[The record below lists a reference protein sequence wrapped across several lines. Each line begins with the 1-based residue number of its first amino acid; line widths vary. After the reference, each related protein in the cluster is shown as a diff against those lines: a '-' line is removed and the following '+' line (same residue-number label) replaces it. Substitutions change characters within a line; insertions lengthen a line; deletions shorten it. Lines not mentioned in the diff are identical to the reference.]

1 MPPKAEKKP
10 AEKSTAIAGKAPAK
24 AAKGVKKV
32 GGGRKKARKQ
42 TYSTY
47 IYKGKE
53 MYQFMI
59 GSLHSSS
66 CQPMDTN
73 QRPSLLSLETSSP

>member
-10 AEKSTAIAGKAPAK
+10 AEKSTAVAGKAPAK

-47 IYKGKE
+47 IYKGKVP
-53 MYQFMI
+53 F
-59 GSLHSSS
+59 
-66 CQPMDTN
+66 
-73 QRPSLLSLETSSP
+73 LSIFWYFDLPESTQHLVPVNK